1 MLRYVKME
9 FILNSCFD
17 HCYIFEDRFGHM
29 RREVIDA
36 GREDLS
42 PPEKINM
49 ERSKISGRTL
59 DTGTCGHTERHFQ

>member
-36 GREDLS
+36 GREDLCS
-42 PPEKINM
+42 M

-59 DTGTCGHTERHFQ
+59 DTGTCGHTEQHFQ